1 MKSFIKRQEETLK
14 KVIEELGYESDKVE
28 LVVSSRKDL
37 GEYQYNGCMSLAKK
51 YQKSPRDIATEIVSK
66 LETIKEFT
74 NLNIA
79 GPGFINI
86 TFDKN
91 SLIEYMN
98 ELLTDININIDK
110 VPKKKIVLDYGG
122 PNVAKT
128 LHVGHLRSANIG
140 EALKRLANTLGYETI
155 SDVHLGDWG
164 RQMGLV
170 ILELSKLH
178 PDWVYFDE
186 HYQGEYPTIPPITNE
201 DLEKLYPIASQ
212 KAKEDLEYL
221 EEARMITTKLQQHE
235 KGIFELWKKI
245 VEISVKEIKTMYD
258 KLNISFDLWNGE
270 SDAEAYVPKVIEILE
285 KQNLVTQSEG
295 ASVIEVKEDDDKV
308 EIPPLLLK
316 KSNGSISYET
326 TDLATIWERMN
337 LYHPDE
343 IWYIVD
349 NRQELH
355 FEQVFRASYKSN
367 MVPKSTKLEFLGF
380 GTMNGIDGKPF
391 KTRDGGVMTLSN
403 LFQDVKQE
411 AIKQMKENVSEE
423 EKNSIADDV
432 TVSIL
437 KYADLLS
444 IRSTDYIFDLQKF
457 SDMNG
462 KTGVYL
468 LYSTIRIKSLLTK
481 AEELNV
487 PSSNYKEINS
497 ELDKEVIL
505 KLLQVPKILTRSLE
519 NKSLHEIADYLYN
532 LTNCYNNFYSNN
544 KILTEENA
552 SLKESWLCL
561 SKLVYLTNKKLLGIL
576 GINLPNK
583 I

>member
-380 GTMNGIDGKPF
+380 GTMNGSDGKPF